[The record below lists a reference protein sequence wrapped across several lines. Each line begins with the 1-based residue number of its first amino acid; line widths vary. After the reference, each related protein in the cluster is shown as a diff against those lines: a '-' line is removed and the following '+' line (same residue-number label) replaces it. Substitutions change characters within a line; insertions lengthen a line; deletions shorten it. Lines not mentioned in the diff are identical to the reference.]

1 MKDQYLDA
9 WREFLNEQQ
18 SNQSADQPAY
28 KSMQPADVEPLL
40 IKDPDKFGGNP
51 DAYKLNHNAKIQ
63 VIAALI
69 EQMAQQLLNVRATWP
84 YEYERYGPSVASIDS
99 IGKILEQETWSRAE
113 IIEAAK
119 EAGYVITPGRLI
131 KMKKDAL
138 PPK

>member
-9 WREFLNEQQ
+9 WREFLNEQP
-18 SNQSADQPAY
+18 ADQPAY
-28 KSMQPADVEPLL
+28 KSMQPANIEPLL

-69 EQMAQQLLNVRATWP
+69 EQLAQQILNTRSAWS
-84 YEYERYGPSVASIDS
+84 YEWERYGPSIASIDS
-99 IGKILEQETWSRAE
+99 IAKILEQETWSRKE

-119 EAGYVITPGRLI
+119 EAGFVITPIGLI
-131 KMKKDAL
+131 KMKRDAL